1 MISRRKVHDLLVCN
15 LPRALYIGLNKVL
28 AEIVQTIKTLKASLE
43 RSATVNKSRRSRHV
57 G

>member
-1 MISRRKVHDLLVCN
+1 MISRRKARDLLVCN
-15 LPRALYIGLNKVL
+15 LLAWVHTELNQVL

-43 RSATVNKSRRSRHV
+43 RSGTVNKSRRSRHV